1 MLGTDAILVDLLHQ
15 GHDKLA
21 FFNNGVVLAVALHHI
36 HGVQTIP
43 APCSHMDHCA
53 DVAAHCLHHWGKFSF
68 RITDQNVVLGI
79 ENQKGNQFL
88 CGEGLAG
95 TGYAQNKG
103 RLV

>member
-36 HGVQTIP
+36 HGVQPVP
-43 APCSHMDHCA
+43 APCGHMDHCA
-53 DVAAHCLHHWGKFSF
+53 DVAAHCLHHWGKFPF
-68 RITDQNVVLGI
+68 GVTDQNVVLGI
-79 ENQKGNQFL
+79 ENQESNQFFRRKRF
-88 CGEGLAG
+88 AG
-95 TGYAQNKG
+95 TRDAQNKG